1 MQELEWKDS
10 MLGTSTTNLRDKPNT
25 SKTIND
31 VSKGG
36 ETYGLEEHKFKALS
50 KY

>member
-1 MQELEWKDS
+1 MWKDL
-10 MLGTSTTNLRDKPNT
+10 MLGTTNNLQDKNDT

-36 ETYGLEEHKFKALS
+36 EIYGLEENQFKALS

>member
-1 MQELEWKDS
+1 MQELEWKDLV
-10 MLGTSTTNLRDKPNT
+10 LGTATANLQDKTNA